1 MIFLIEQEYK
11 IESNESNM
19 DNIKYKLTI
28 NIEYV
33 NKIYSKK
40 DELIGI
46 INSLVCTIFYL
57 FIYLLLYI

>member
-11 IESNESNM
+11 INNESNM
-19 DNIKYKLTI
+19 DNIKYKLAR

-40 DELIGI
+40 DELIEI
-46 INSLVCTIFYL
+46 INSLVCIIIYL
-57 FIYLLLYI
+57 FIY

>member
-1 MIFLIEQEYK
+1 
-11 IESNESNM
+11 M
-19 DNIKYKLTI
+19 DNIKYKLAR

-46 INSLVCTIFYL
+46 INSLVCIIFYL
-57 FIYLLLYI
+57 FIYLLLYYIYKY